1 MRPIPATEPPSR
13 QAHGDIIGELDAI
26 ENVIGT
32 DFNDRIFG
40 DGAANELHGGAGN
53 DIVTGGIGDDQL
65 FGEDGNDILTGC
77 QNTDLLDGG
86 DGDDRLFID
95 GFDTSVVGGTGFD
108 RVSVQAS
115 LAVDIDMRESTVKRA
130 DGNAGDD
137 VFDASGVNDSSVI
150 IRGFGGA
157 DEITGGFFSDVLQG
171 GDGDDVIVG
180 GASRDRIFG
189 EGGADSLSGGDGDDL
204 LFADSFDTF
213 ISGGDG
219 LDVLG
224 VQSGNGITFNAAVG
238 SVERVFGSNASSVGD
253 VLSAVGGDKTFVLE
267 GRVGNDM
274 LTGGNASD
282 ILRGGSGND
291 VLNGGAGG
299 NDRLNGGG
307 GPGDIFEFNT
317 AWGRDVIEGGFADNG
332 TELIRFAGVSDGTGG
347 ALDFGDLQF
356 ADNGGNAVI
365 SITGVATHSIT
376 ILGFDHTRL
385 DATDFAFV

>member
-1 MRPIPATEPPSR
+1 M
-13 QAHGDIIGELDAI
+13 DAI

-86 DGDDRLFID
+86 DGDDRLF
-95 GFDTSVVGGTGFD
+95 
-108 RVSVQAS
+108 
-115 LAVDIDMRESTVKRA
+115 
-130 DGNAGDD
+130 
-137 VFDASGVNDSSVI
+137 
-150 IRGFGGA
+150 
-157 DEITGGFFSDVLQG
+157 
-171 GDGDDVIVG
+171 IVG

-299 NDRLNGGG
+299 NDRFNGGG

-317 AWGRDVIEGGFADNG
+317 AWGRDVIEGEFADNG